1 MPNPEQGPIDIGIA
15 GKWQQVGLVVP
26 DFLEPVRDTIDAVF
40 TTIIRILDIL
50 VRVLDLL
57 KIFATGL
64 LDPLVFLVQQIRN
77 LVENLLNDFRQLGIY
92 IHGDFYLVQS
102 GMTALRGGYQ
112 AFEGRMVA
120 RFQDQ
125 SDPERPN
132 FSPSSTGIACF
143 LLVQVDI
150 RGISRILQ
158 LIEGIARL
166 FNRSYPIQ
174 SMQNSVSNVQA
185 TYGYDGATVA
195 SFNKEFF
202 KGFLPRQRRGEN
214 PRAPYS
220 AVNLTWQMSP
230 IPGASFPTNPIV
242 PPKGFLVEISVTE
255 QPIKVVCE
263 RFIKNANATG
273 NQNSLNQPARTEVI
287 DCVDDK
293 NNPIELYGGAQQLD
307 ISSSLSWNNTVDG
320 LNGGMKPDSI
330 RVYGLRNRNDRAP
343 IDLSQLEDNGRYYL
357 QRTFFVKSNVFFPGK
372 GFGATIL
379 YSDMP
384 YNAEFELDSQGKLRR
399 VNDSDQPEQFFVRV
413 RAIDPTDGVVAGP
426 TTFQYT
432 ADAVNLQ
439 SPSSAILTLKPQGN
453 RTLFTSQL
461 GPPSDRT
468 RILFPD
474 ASTQDYLQAVSE
486 ALTIIALARA
496 DLPVLVGTS
505 GPFNAQYSQNV
516 SETFNNSET
525 NTFLSGRAPN
535 SWQDFTNFA
544 RLETQLETI
553 AQFVLPQVVGRRQIK
568 KYFEE
573 TNADLAKFRKKLY
586 SSVRALTNRYLDQNL
601 PPLPA
606 RQLAVERAQD
616 LLNFKLTFEEDGT
629 IVTTTDPDGEGRSLL
644 SWLQD
649 TSFEFGISANPSSMG
664 VVGNRSIEKAKRDAL
679 NKIERAPHFFF
690 YKFGQFGQIT
700 QGFNVRGGQFTKG
713 SQDRVPVFY
722 SRSGVQINDIAFI
735 RNLIPDSVY
744 EGAAFVLQLAA
755 GQALRPQEGG
765 WIAYRA
771 FPMGLPDVDDFF
783 DRILAFLEAIQESL
797 DSIAQTI
804 VNYIEFLQ
812 ARIREL
818 QALLNQINNMI
829 QRLLRFFISIP
840 SGAGLI
846 IVGSG
851 TDGLVSG
858 LVGSTNKPILPP
870 PTAALDTY
878 TGGVVLVAGGIP
890 TIALDL
896 FAGLFQGKDN
906 EFFGEISQNTKSI
919 AEAAQAVGRAPSKFV
934 KSIGD
939 QAQQLQPTL
948 EESVT
953 ALTPPSPEDQ

>member
-26 DFLEPVRDTIDAVF
+26 DFLEPIRDTIDSVF

-57 KIFATGL
+57 KIFASGL
-64 LDPLVFLVQQIRN
+64 LDPLVFLVQQVRN
-77 LVENLLNDFRQLGIY
+77 LVEGLLNDFRQLGIY
-92 IHGDFYLVQS
+92 IHGDFYIAEPSMEKV
-102 GMTALRGGYQ
+102 RGGYP

-120 RFQDQ
+120 RFQDV
-125 SDPERPN
+125 SDPQRPD
-132 FSPSSTGIACF
+132 FSPNSTGIACF

-150 RGISRILQ
+150 RGVSRILQ
-158 LIEGIARL
+158 LIEGLARL
-166 FNRSYPIQ
+166 FNRKYPIK
-174 SMQNSVSNVQA
+174 SMQNSISNVQA

-202 KGFLPRQRRGEN
+202 KGFLPRQRRGRN
-214 PRAPYS
+214 PREPYN
-220 AVNLTWQMSP
+220 AVNLTWQMAP
-230 IPGASFPTNPIV
+230 IPGASFPSNPIV
-242 PPKGFLVEISVTE
+242 PPKAFLVEISVTE
-255 QPIKVVCE
+255 QPIKIVCE

-273 NQNSLNQPARTEVI
+273 NQKNLNQPARTEVV
-287 DCVDDK
+287 DCVDDQG
-293 NNPIELYGGAQQLD
+293 NPIELYGGAEQLD
-307 ISSSLSWNNTVDG
+307 ISSSLSWNNTVDV

-330 RVYGLRNRNDRAP
+330 RVYGIKNRNDRAP
-343 IDLSQLEDNGRYYL
+343 IDITQLRESPEGRHYL
-357 QRTFFVKSNVFFPGK
+357 QRTFLVKSNVFFPGK
-372 GFGATIL
+372 GFGTTLL

-384 YNAEFELDSQGKLRR
+384 YNAEFELDGQGKLRR
-399 VNDSDQPEQFFVRV
+399 INDSDQPEQFFVRV
-413 RAIDPTDGVVAGP
+413 RAVDPNLKRFEIVEN
-426 TTFQYT
+426 TFRYQ

-439 SPSSAILTLKPQGN
+439 SPSDAILTLKPQGN
-453 RTLFTSQL
+453 TTLFTSQL
-461 GPPSDRT
+461 GPPSDRR

-474 ASTQDYLQAVSE
+474 ISTQEYLEAVSQ
-486 ALTIIALARA
+486 ALTIVALCRP
-496 DLPVLVGTS
+496 DIPVLSGTT
-505 GPFNAQYSQNV
+505 GPFNAQFPQV
-516 SETFNNSET
+516 VFDTFNNSEA
-525 NTFLSGRAPN
+525 NVFLSGRAPN

-544 RLETQLETI
+544 RLETKLETI
-553 AQFVLPQVVGRRQIK
+553 AQFILPQVVGRRQIK

-573 TNADLAKFRKKLY
+573 TGADLAKFRKKTY
-586 SSVRALTNRYLDQNL
+586 SSVRSLTNRYLDKNL
-601 PPLPA
+601 PPLAA
-606 RQLAVERAQD
+606 RQLAVDRAQD
-616 LLNFKLTFEEDGT
+616 LLNFKVGFNDDGE
-629 IVTTTDPDGEGRSLL
+629 IFTTLDPDDEGRSLL

-649 TSFEFGISANPSSMG
+649 TGSEFGISPNPSSMG
-664 VVGNRSIEKAKRDAL
+664 VAGERNIERAKCNACNRV
-679 NKIERAPHFFF
+679 ERAPHFFF
-690 YKFGQFGQIT
+690 YKFGQT
-700 QGFNVRGGQFTKG
+700 TKG

-771 FPMGLPDVDDFF
+771 FPMGLPDVDAFF
-783 DRILAFLEAIQESL
+783 DRILAFLEAIQASL
-797 DSIAQTI
+797 DSIAETI
-804 VNYIEFLQ
+804 LNYIEFLQ

-846 IVGSG
+846 VVGSG
-851 TDGLVSG
+851 TAGLVSG
-858 LVGSTNKPILPP
+858 LVASTNKPTLPP
-870 PTAALDTY
+870 PIPALDTY
-878 TGGVVLVAGGIP
+878 TGGAVLVAGGIP

-919 AEAAQAVGRAPSKFV
+919 AAAAQAVGRAPSKFV
-934 KSIGD
+934 NSIKN
-939 QAQQLQPTL
+939 QAQQLEPTL

-953 ALTPPSPEDQ
+953 ALTPPSPEDQSPPETEE

>member
-1 MPNPEQGPIDIGIA
+1 VPNPEQGPIDIGIA
-15 GKWQQVGLVVP
+15 GEWQQVGLVVP
-26 DFLEPVRDTIDAVF
+26 DFLEPIRDTIDSVF

-57 KIFATGL
+57 KIFASGL
-64 LDPLVFLVQQIRN
+64 LDPLVFLVQQVRN
-77 LVENLLNDFRQLGIY
+77 LVEGLLNDFRQLGIY
-92 IHGDFYLVQS
+92 IHGDFYIAEPSLEK
-102 GMTALRGGYQ
+102 LRGGYP

-132 FSPSSTGIACF
+132 FSSNSTGIACF
-143 LLVQVDI
+143 LLVQADI
-150 RGISRILQ
+150 RGVSRIIQ
-158 LIEGIARL
+158 LLEGIDRL
-166 FNRSYPIQ
+166 FNRDYPIR
-174 SMQNSVSNVQA
+174 SMLNSVSNVQA

-195 SFNKEFF
+195 SFNKDFF
-202 KGFLPRQRRGEN
+202 KGFLPRQRRGQN
-214 PRAPYS
+214 PRAPYN
-220 AVNLTWQMSP
+220 AVNLTWQMAP
-230 IPGASFPTNPIV
+230 IPGASFPSNPIV
-242 PPKGFLVEISVTE
+242 PPKGFLIEISVTE

-273 NQNSLNQPARTEVI
+273 NQKNLNQPARTEVI
-287 DCVDDK
+287 DCVDDRG
-293 NNPIELYGGAQQLD
+293 NPIELYGGAEQLD

-343 IDLSQLEDNGRYYL
+343 IDLTQLEDNGRHYL
-357 QRTFFVKSNVFFPGK
+357 QRTFFVKSNIFFPGK
-372 GFGATIL
+372 GFGATLL

-384 YNAEFELDSQGKLRR
+384 YNADFELDGQGKLRR
-399 VNDSDQPEQFFVRV
+399 INDSDQPEQFFVRV
-413 RAIDPTDGVVAGP
+413 RAVNPTDGIVPGP
-426 TTFQYT
+426 ITFQYT

-439 SPSSAILTLKPQGN
+439 SPSDAILTLKPQGN

-461 GPPSDRT
+461 GPPSDRR

-474 ASTQDYLQAVSE
+474 TSTQDYLEAVSQ
-486 ALTIIALARA
+486 ALTIVALCRP
-496 DLPVLVGTS
+496 DLPVLSGTT
-505 GPFNAQYSQNV
+505 GPFNAQFPQVVPDTS
-516 SETFNNSET
+516 NNSEA
-525 NTFLSGRAPN
+525 NVFLSGRAPN

-544 RLETQLETI
+544 RLETKLETI

-573 TNADLAKFRKKLY
+573 TNADLAKFRKKTY
-586 SSVRALTNRYLDQNL
+586 SSVRSLTNRYLDQNL
-601 PPLPA
+601 PPLAA
-606 RQLAVERAQD
+606 RQLAVDRAQD
-616 LLNFKLTFEEDGT
+616 LLNFKVGFNDDGE
-629 IVTTTDPDGEGRSLL
+629 IFTTVDPDDEGRSLL

-649 TSFEFGISANPSSMG
+649 TGRNFGISPNPSSMG
-664 VVGNRSIEKAKRDAL
+664 VAGNRNIGRAKLNAL

-690 YKFGQFGQIT
+690 YEGRFQSGQT
-700 QGFNVRGGQFTKG
+700 TKG

-722 SRSGVQINDIAFI
+722 SISGVRINDIAFI

-783 DRILAFLEAIQESL
+783 DRILAFLEAIQASL

-812 ARIREL
+812 ARVREL

-846 IVGSG
+846 VVGSG
-851 TDGLVSG
+851 TAGLVSG
-858 LVGSTNKPILPP
+858 LVASTNKPTLPP
-870 PTAALDTY
+870 PIPALDTY
-878 TGGVVLVAGGIP
+878 TGGIVLVAGGIP

-896 FAGLFQGKDN
+896 FAGLFQGKGN

-919 AEAAQAVGRAPSKFV
+919 AEAAQAVGRAPSKFT
-934 KSIGD
+934 KSIAN
-939 QAQQLQPTL
+939 QAQQLEPTL

-953 ALTPPSPEDQ
+953 ALTPPSPEDQSPPETEE